1 MGDGSLSEDMVS
13 RVAACFERLAPPD
26 VVSAYVFG
34 SHGQNRPHR
43 ESDLDVGVVMDRRLR
58 RSRRDRFEASTRLSG
73 ALQAELGFARLDLVV
88 LDDAPPTFS
97 RRVVLDGRRVYCR
110 DAEDDHAFVRAVQ
123 LRAADLE
130 PFLRRTRALKMEAL
144 APR

>member
-1 MGDGSLSEDMVS
+1 MGAAMQSEDMLS
-13 RVAACFERLAPPD
+13 RVLAFFERLAPPE

-34 SHGQNRPHR
+34 SYAENRAHR
-43 ESDLDVGVVMDRRLR
+43 ESDLDVGLLMDRGLR
-58 RSRRDRFEASTRLSG
+58 RGSRDRFEASTRLS
-73 ALQAELGFARLDLVV
+73 AAVQAELGFARIDVV
-88 LDDAPPTFS
+88 CLNDAPPVFA

-110 DAEDDHAFVRAVQ
+110 DAEADHAFVRTVM

-130 PFLRRTRALKMEAL
+130 PFLRRTRELKMEAM